1 MGLTL
6 RHPDIGD
13 MIGDYKI
20 VGFLGAGGLGI
31 VYKVERG
38 GLFFALKLL
47 LVPELDGRG
56 KREIGIVTVHR
67 PGLVEEEAG
76 RA

>member
-1 MGLTL
+1 
-6 RHPDIGD
+6 

-38 GLFFALKLL
+38 GSFFALKL
-47 LVPELDGRG
+47 R
-56 KREIGIVTVHR
+56 KRSRVWVG
-67 PGLVEEEAG
+67 
-76 RA
+76 